1 MSLTRFSPA
10 FLGRVSALVVALAA
24 AGCSSAPAVAPSPM
38 ANPIAANGA
47 KPNDVEWA
55 RASAEHDAIYIETF
69 RAAAAQLASLSA
81 NHQQGTWGVILD
93 ADETVLDNSEYE
105 VGRIPFGGTFDA
117 GTWNAWVAEGRAPA
131 LPGAVTFTNRVHELG
146 GKVVIVTNRDEAQC
160 PITRANLQRAS
171 LAADLVLCKTA
182 TGDKNPRFQ
191 AVQNGSAA
199 PGVPAIAVLEW
210 FGDNIQDFP
219 HLSQEIR
226 NEGEAAFARFGESY
240 FALPNAMYGSWQSN
254 PFR

>member
-1 MSLTRFSPA
+1 MTLRNSHTLLSVA
-10 FLGRVSALVVALAA
+10 FLAICI
-24 AGCSSAPAVAPSPM
+24 AGCTAAPTVAPSP
-38 ANPIAANGA
+38 AAPSA
-47 KPNDVEWA
+47 TAATSAPANDVKWA

-69 RAAAAQLASLSA
+69 RAAAERLVSLSA
-81 NHQQGTWGVILD
+81 AHQRGTWGVILD

-105 VGRIPFGGTFDA
+105 ASRIPFGESFDSR
-117 GTWNAWVAEGRAPA
+117 AWAAWIAQGRAPA
-131 LPGAVTFTNRVHELG
+131 LPGAVTFTTRVRELG
-146 GKVVIVTNRDEAQC
+146 GKVVIVTNRDEPAC

-171 LAADLVLCKTA
+171 IQADLVLCKTS
-182 TGDKNPRFQ
+182 TDDKNPRFD

-210 FGDNIQDFP
+210 IGDNIQDFP

-226 NEGEAAFARFGESY
+226 NEPEAAFAKFGDSY
-240 FALPNAMYGSWQSN
+240 FALPNAMYGSWQKN